1 MGLFTEI
8 NCGFLMDWV
17 EEASVWMGRVRV
29 TSETK
34 NMVRVLLCSSGVG
47 EGAEPESEGTTARR
61 CTPELV
67 QGRRAAVVNKPKMP
81 EQW

>member
-1 MGLFTEI
+1 MGPFTMI
-8 NCGFLMDWV
+8 NCGFLMEWG
-17 EEASVWMGRVRV
+17 EEANVWMDRVRV

-34 NMVRVLLCSSGVG
+34 NGQGPDVSQKVG
-47 EGAEPESEGTTARR
+47 EGAESESERTTPRR

-67 QGRRAAVVNKPKMP
+67 RGKQAEIVNKPKMP